1 MDSKMRFYQ
10 IRLPSVVCAVVES
23 EMMAQR
29 VSSILNMISIF
40 ILGRVP
46 TAELDNWI
54 TDFKERIFKRYWVLT
69 DMDYNGA
76 LGAALS
82 FLAIKKF
89 HPLAEIFGKKNIA
102 CIYRRKII
110 KYVCYFLY
118 YRLQNRIRTAKCC
131 HGEIFAQLQCNWK
144 TGRKNR
150 WARRWP
156 DPNLEIVASFYK

>member
-89 HPLAEIFGKKNIA
+89 HPFAEIFGKIA
-102 CIYRRKII
+102 CHLGVFNKRENNKN
-110 KYVCYFLY
+110 VCVCLFTDC
-118 YRLQNRIRTAKCC
+118 RIEFGPQSSASY
-131 HGEIFAQLQCNWK
+131 GNNFAQLQRIWK
-144 TGRKNR
+144 TGRKKR
-150 WARRWP
+150 
-156 DPNLEIVASFYK
+156 